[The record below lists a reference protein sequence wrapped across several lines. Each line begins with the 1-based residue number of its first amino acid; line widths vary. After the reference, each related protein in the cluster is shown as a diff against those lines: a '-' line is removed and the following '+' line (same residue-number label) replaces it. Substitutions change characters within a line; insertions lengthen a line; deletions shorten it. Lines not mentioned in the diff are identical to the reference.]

1 VNLVAERNEIKKL
14 TLSEISEILDCE
26 IVLGLDSLDVEIALV
41 LSSGMMS
48 DVLAFAQPGALMITG
63 LTNSQS
69 VRTADFADAAAVL
82 YLRGKIPEEK
92 TIQLAE
98 ELKIPILS
106 TKMGMFDV
114 CGVLY
119 AKGLRG
125 VC

>member
-1 VNLVAERNEIKKL
+1 MTECNPITKL
-14 TLSEISEILDCE
+14 KLSEISEILDGE
-26 IVLGLDSLDVEIALV
+26 IVLALDSLDVETALV
-41 LSSGMMS
+41 LSSDMMS

-69 VRTADFADAAAVL
+69 VRTADFADAAAIL
-82 YLRGKIPEEK
+82 YIRGKVPDEK
-92 TIQLAE
+92 TIKLAE

>member
-1 VNLVAERNEIKKL
+1 VTECNAIKKL

-26 IVLGLDSLDVEIALV
+26 IVLGLDSLDVETALV
-41 LSSGMMS
+41 LSSDMMS

-82 YLRGKIPEEK
+82 YIRGKMPEEK

-119 AKGLRG
+119 AEGLRG

>member
-1 VNLVAERNEIKKL
+1 VAERNEIKKL

>member
-1 VNLVAERNEIKKL
+1 MAECNEIKKL

-26 IVLGLDSLDVEIALV
+26 IVLGLDSLDVETALV
-41 LSSGMMS
+41 LSSDMMS

-69 VRTADFADAAAVL
+69 VRTADFADAAAIL
-82 YLRGKIPEEK
+82 YIRGKVPDEK
-92 TIQLAE
+92 TIKLAE

-119 AKGLRG
+119 AEGLRG

>member
-1 VNLVAERNEIKKL
+1 MNLVAERNEIKKL

>member
-1 VNLVAERNEIKKL
+1 MAERNEIKKL